1 MRIRIGSR
9 ESKLAVIQAETIMD
23 LICRGHPEIELELV
37 TMKTTGDMILDR
49 SLDTVGGKGLFV
61 KELDQ
66 ALRDGRIDIAV
77 HSLKDMPM
85 DTPEDLPLL
94 AFSKR
99 EDPRD
104 VLVLPIGAGG
114 TAGNGVAGAETV
126 VTGEIAAA
134 IISGAANK
142 PIGSSSARRNLQL
155 RRLYDGVPV
164 EGVRGN
170 VLTRLAKLDR
180 GDYRALVLASAGL
193 KRLGLEN
200 RISRVFEPSEMI
212 PAAGQGIM
220 AVQGR
225 AGENYGYLDCVN
237 DKNAQMEAVTERA
250 FVRALDGGCS
260 APIAAFAET
269 EGGII
274 KLMGLYYIE
283 DKDEY
288 ITGTTSGRREAG
300 EALGEELARRLKAEA

>member
-1 MRIRIGSR
+1 MEPRKIRIGSR
-9 ESKLAVIQAETIMD
+9 ESKLAVIQSELVMG
-23 LICRGHPEIELELV
+23 LIRQAHPEIELELV
-37 TMKTTGDMILDR
+37 TMKTTGDRILDR
-49 SLDTVGGKGLFV
+49 SLDKVGGKGLFV

-66 ALRDGRIDIAV
+66 ALRDGRIDIAI

-104 VLVLPIGAGG
+104 VLVLPLRASETGG
-114 TAGNGVAGAETV
+114 IVET
-126 VTGEIAAA
+126 G
-134 IISGAANK
+134 GAAGFDIGGLGASNK

-155 RRLYDGVPV
+155 RRLYGGVPTAV
-164 EGVRGN
+164 VRGN
-170 VLTRLAKLDR
+170 VLTRLSKLDH
-180 GDYRALVLASAGL
+180 GDYCALILAYAGL
-193 KRLGLEN
+193 KRLGLAD
-200 RISRVFEPSEMI
+200 RASKVFEPSEMI

-237 DKNAQMEAVTERA
+237 DKDAETEALTERA

-260 APIAAFAET
+260 SPIAAFAQAD
-269 EGGII
+269 GGEV
-274 KLMGLYYIE
+274 KLTGLYYIE
-283 DKDEY
+283 GKDDY
-288 ITGTTSGRREAG
+288 ITGEISGRREDG
-300 EALGEELARRLKAEA
+300 EALGEQLALRLKTEVGK

>member
-1 MRIRIGSR
+1 MEPRKIRIGSR
-9 ESKLAVIQAETIMD
+9 ESKLAVVQSEIVMGLIRQA
-23 LICRGHPEIELELV
+23 HPEIELELI

-49 SLDTVGGKGLFV
+49 TLDKVGGKGLFV

-104 VLVLPIGAGG
+104 VLVLPKEK
-114 TAGNGVAGAETV
+114 NG
-126 VTGEIAAA
+126 
-134 IISGAANK
+134 SGK

-155 RRLYDGVPV
+155 RRLYCDMPTAS
-164 EGVRGN
+164 VRGN
-170 VLTRLAKLDR
+170 VITRLAKLDR
-180 GDYRALVLASAGL
+180 GDYCALVLACAGL
-193 KRLGLEN
+193 KRLALED
-200 RISRVFEPSEMI
+200 RIAKVFEPSEMI

-220 AVQGR
+220 VVQGR
-225 AGENYGYLDCVN
+225 IGENYDYLDCVN
-237 DKNAQMEAVTERA
+237 DEDAETEALTERA

-260 APIAAFAET
+260 SPIAAFAQA
-269 EGGII
+269 GADNVRLI
-274 KLMGLYYIE
+274 GLYYME
-283 DKDEY
+283 AKDDY
-288 ITGTTSGRREAG
+288 ITGEIEGSRKDG
-300 EALGEELARRLKAEA
+300 EALGKKLALQLKAEG